1 MECGA
6 HVATAE
12 NFCGNCGTQIPPA
25 SAELKTIAA
34 TLEEVEEAKV
44 AEPPTSV
51 EEMAVEEAP
60 AEEVSAV
67 ESVESVVSP
76 AEKIS
81 AMESVELP
89 DEKSEVSEVSVEESS
104 VAASA
109 AEVIS
114 APPSPISSDSV
125 RAEELGCTQAQGGVD
140 P

>member
-1 MECGA
+1 MPECMECGA

-34 TLEEVEEAKV
+34 SLEQVEEAKV
-44 AEPPTSV
+44 AEPSMPV
-51 EEMAVEEAP
+51 EEQAVEKAS
-60 AEEVSAV
+60 AEEVAA
-67 ESVESVVSP
+67 VESVVSP

-89 DEKSEVSEVSVEESS
+89 DEKSEVNEVSVEESS

-114 APPSPISSDSV
+114 APPSAISSDSV
-125 RAEELGCTQAQGGVD
+125 SA
-140 P
+140 PH